1 MKHWEQLTA
10 TVGIWCSERYP
21 VHEDALRLAEF
32 AGIRPKDRVLDI
44 GTGNGILAIYAEA
57 MHGGTYTGI
66 DVDETALTFA
76 VDSAIRNGQDIRFLP
91 LAAEDAPKMLGHG
104 VFDRIL
110 MNPPYYT
117 DGTPGERAL
126 ARHGSAEQLENWLHA
141 AFLLLNNGG
150 TAALCYPAEQLA
162 RAFRALDKSRFA
174 PKRMALIEANGFA
187 RLALIEAKK
196 LGGDGMKIEI
206 RNGR

>member
-1 MKHWEQLTA
+1 MF
-10 TVGIWCSERYP
+10 
-21 VHEDALRLAEF
+21 LRFIA
-32 AGIRPKDRVLDI
+32 V
-44 GTGNGILAIYAEA
+44 LAIYAEA
-57 MHGGTYTGI
+57 MLGGTYTGI

-76 VDSAIRNGQDIRFLP
+76 AGSAIRNGQDIRFLL

-126 ARHGSAEQLENWLHA
+126 ARHGSAEQL
-141 AFLLLNNGG
+141 
-150 TAALCYPAEQLA
+150 A

-196 LGGDGMKIEI
+196 LGGDGLILTVTPQKRSQEKPTLPKSRQTMMV
-206 RNGR
+206 